1 MATVLGISAILLWGI
16 LALLGTMTTSIP
28 AFQLLFICFSISSLI
43 MFSRRIIRGE
53 RVLKRPNLPLRSRL
67 IGITGLFGFH
77 FFYFMALRQAPALE
91 VSLIVYLWPLLL
103 AVLVAHRSQRLQ
115 AMLGGMVGF
124 IGVVV
129 LMSGKGELTLS
140 GESTLGY
147 LLAILCAL
155 IWSNYSAY
163 LARSPGKVD
172 DIGWISLAVAG
183 LSLIAHLILESD
195 LSLDARMWQF
205 SMSEWLGAILLGLGP
220 VGGAFYLWDIG
231 LKQGNKTLLASLSF
245 FAPLISSVALVL
257 AGQDEASV
265 ELLISVGLIMLGG
278 LIANRKS
285 KKHRANTA
293 DNATS

>member
-1 MATVLGISAILLWGI
+1 MATALGISAILLWGI

-28 AFQLLFICFSISSLI
+28 AFQLLFICFSISGLI
-43 MFSRRIIRGE
+43 MFARRITCGE
-53 RVLKRPNLPLRSRL
+53 RILKRPHLTLRCWL

-103 AVLVAHRSQRLQ
+103 SVLVAHRSQRLQ
-115 AMLGGMVGF
+115 AILGGVVGF

-129 LMSGKGELTLS
+129 LMSGKGELAMS
-140 GESTLGY
+140 GESALGY

-183 LSLIAHLILESD
+183 LSMLAHLILESNY
-195 LSLDARMWQF
+195 SLDVSLWQF
-205 SMSEWLGAILLGLGP
+205 SASEWLGALLLGLGP

-265 ELLISVGLIMLGG
+265 ELLISVALIMLGG
-278 LIANRKS
+278 LIANRNS
-285 KKHRANTA
+285 KQRRMSTA
-293 DNATS
+293 DNAAS

>member
-1 MATVLGISAILLWGI
+1 
-16 LALLGTMTTSIP
+16 
-28 AFQLLFICFSISSLI
+28 
-43 MFSRRIIRGE
+43 
-53 RVLKRPNLPLRSRL
+53 
-67 IGITGLFGFH
+67 
-77 FFYFMALRQAPALE
+77 
-91 VSLIVYLWPLLL
+91 
-103 AVLVAHRSQRLQ
+103 
-115 AMLGGMVGF
+115 MLGGVVGF

-183 LSLIAHLILESD
+183 LSLLAHLILESNF
-195 LSLDARMWQF
+195 SLDASQWQF

-265 ELLISVGLIMLGG
+265 S
-278 LIANRKS
+278 S
-285 KKHRANTA
+285 C
-293 DNATS
+293 

>member
-1 MATVLGISAILLWGI
+1 MATTLGVSAILLWGI

-28 AFQLLFICFSISSLI
+28 AFQLLFICFSISGLI
-43 MFSRRIIRGE
+43 MFIRRAVRGE
-53 RVLKRPNLPLRSRL
+53 RIITKPGLSLRGWL

-115 AMLGGMVGF
+115 ATLGGVVGF
-124 IGVVV
+124 IGVAV

-163 LARSPGKVD
+163 LARTPGKAD
-172 DIGWISLAVAG
+172 DIGWISVAVAG
-183 LSLIAHLILESD
+183 LSLIAHFALESD
-195 LSLDARMWQF
+195 LSVNASQWQL
-205 SMSEWLGAILLGLGP
+205 SISEWLGAVLLGLGP

-257 AGQDEASV
+257 AGQDEASL

-285 KKHRANTA
+285 NQREANTL
-293 DNATS
+293 DNTLS

>member
-1 MATVLGISAILLWGI
+1 MATVLGITAILLWGI

-28 AFQLLFICFSISSLI
+28 AFQLLFICFTISGLI
-43 MFSRRIIRGE
+43 MFSRRMIRGE
-53 RVLKRPNLPLRSRL
+53 PIMKTPQLSLHSWL

-103 AVLVAHRSQRLQ
+103 AVLVAHRNQRLQ
-115 AMLGGMVGF
+115 ALLGGVVGF
-124 IGVVV
+124 MGIVV
-129 LMSGKGELTLS
+129 LISGKGELTLS
-140 GESTLGY
+140 GESTAGY

-183 LSLIAHLILESD
+183 LSLLAHLILESD
-195 LSLDARMWQF
+195 FSLAASLWQF
-205 SMSEWLGAILLGLGP
+205 SISEWLGAILLGLGP
-220 VGGAFYLWDIG
+220 VGGAFYLWDTG
-231 LKQGNKTLLASLSF
+231 LKQGNTTLLASLSF

-257 AGQDEASV
+257 AGRDAASV
-265 ELLISVGLIMLGG
+265 ELLISVSLILLGG

-285 KKHRANTA
+285 KQLRANTL
-293 DNATS
+293 DNTSV

>member
-1 MATVLGISAILLWGI
+1 MATALGISAILLWGI
-16 LALLGTMTTSIP
+16 LALLGTMTTSLP
-28 AFQLLFICFSISSLI
+28 AFKLLFICFAISALI
-43 MFSRRIIRGE
+43 MFARRMIRGE
-53 RVLKRPNLPLRSRL
+53 RILRRPNLPLRSWL

-103 AVLVAHRSQRLQ
+103 AVLVAHSDQRLR
-115 AMLGGMVGF
+115 ALLGGLVGF
-124 IGVVV
+124 IGIVV

-140 GESTLGY
+140 GDSTLGY

-183 LSLIAHLILESD
+183 LSLLAHLILESNF
-195 LSLDARMWQF
+195 SLDASLWQF
-205 SMSEWLGAILLGLGP
+205 SSSEWLGAILLGLGP

-245 FAPLISSVALVL
+245 FAPLISSVALVV
-257 AGQDEASV
+257 AGQDKPSV

-278 LIANRKS
+278 LIANRNSQKPRT
-285 KKHRANTA
+285 KTLDNT
-293 DNATS
+293 TP

>member
-1 MATVLGISAILLWGI
+1 MATILGISAILLWGI

-53 RVLKRPNLPLRSRL
+53 RVLKRPNLPLRNWL

-115 AMLGGMVGF
+115 AMLGGVVGF

-183 LSLIAHLILESD
+183 LSLLAHLILESNF
-195 LSLDARMWQF
+195 SLDASLWQF
-205 SMSEWLGAILLGLGP
+205 STSEWLGAILLGLGP

-245 FAPLISSVALVL
+245 FAPLISSVALVM

-265 ELLISVGLIMLGG
+265 ELLISVALIMLGG
-278 LIANRKS
+278 LIANRRS
-285 KKHRANTA
+285 KQRRADTA
-293 DNATS
+293 DNTTS